1 MSRTIKKLPY
11 RYLRHM
17 KGRRQALI
25 RGDRSVPPDPYGDYR
40 FDHETTTP
48 WRLAWRMAS
57 EGRGSES
64 IQRVLHNKWGISNR
78 RAMDMAR
85 HVIDIQR

>member
-11 RYLRHM
+11 RYLRRM

-25 RGDRSVPPDPYGDYR
+25 RGDRSVPPDPYGDYQ
-40 FDHETTTP
+40 FDRETTMP
-48 WRLAWRMAS
+48 WQIGYRLAGQGKGVEAIR
-57 EGRGSES
+57 
-64 IQRVLHNKWGISNR
+64 RVLHNKWGISNR